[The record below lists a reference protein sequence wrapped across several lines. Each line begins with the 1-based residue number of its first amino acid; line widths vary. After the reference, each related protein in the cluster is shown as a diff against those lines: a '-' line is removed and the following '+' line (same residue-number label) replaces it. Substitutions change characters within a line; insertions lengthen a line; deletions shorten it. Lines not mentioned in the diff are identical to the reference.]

1 VPQTSEIKLPSA
13 AAEGY
18 TLKLVLALGA
28 VYIIWGTT
36 YYGITVGLREM
47 PPLWMNCSRFLTAG
61 VLMIALAKLWGQ
73 AMPTAQQWKGAAV
86 VGTLMAFAA
95 MTLVTLA
102 QKLGV
107 GSGLMATVVTTMPMW
122 LSLWTVWGGERV
134 AKSSWIGLGVGI
146 GGAALLA
153 MERDFAATPLGALCA
168 FGAPVCWSLG
178 SYASR
183 KMDLPA
189 PAMAAGAQWLVGGA
203 LGCVVAGV
211 FEDPTPML
219 QASSLA
225 WGAWIYLLIFGTML
239 ALNAYLWLL
248 QNTLPALAGSYSFVN
263 PAVALAVG
271 VWLGKEHV
279 TGWVWLALPLMFAAL
294 ALIIY
299 GPQIKTLLTTSKT

>member
-1 VPQTSEIKLPSA
+1 VSQTSKIKFSAA
-13 AAEGY
+13 AAEGHA
-18 TLKLVLALGA
+18 LKLLLALGS

-47 PPLWMNCSRFLTAG
+47 PPLWMNCSRFVTAG
-61 VLMIALAKLWGQ
+61 ILMIALAKLWGQ
-73 AMPTAQQWKGAAV
+73 AMPSAKQWKGAAV

-95 MTLVTLA
+95 MTLVTVA

-122 LSLWTVWGGERV
+122 LSLWTVLGGEKV
-134 AKSSWIGLGVGI
+134 AKSSWAGLGIGI
-146 GGAALLA
+146 AGAALLA
-153 MERDFAATPLGALCA
+153 MERDFAATPWGALCA
-168 FGAPVCWSLG
+168 FSAPLCWSLG

-183 KMDLPA
+183 KMDMPA
-189 PAMAAGAQWLVGGA
+189 PAMASGAQWLVGGVI
-203 LGCVVAGV
+203 GCVVAAI
-211 FEDPTPML
+211 FENPTPML
-219 QASSLA
+219 HASAHA
-225 WGAWIYLLIFGTML
+225 WGAWLYLLIFGTML

-248 QNTLPALAGSYSFVN
+248 QNTKPALAGSYSFVN

-279 TGWVWLALPLMFAAL
+279 TGWVWAALPLMFVAL

-299 GPQIKTLLTTSKT
+299 GPQIKAFFTLPKT